1 MTQAL
6 KVAIDARLPDKGQG
20 GVQQVINTLS
30 SGFAELND
38 NSIAR
43 CWLVLKGTTWW
54 RGSFPIDDEIIEVAA
69 PFGRLSLRV
78 ANRFPKLVSLLFPLI
93 NKISSNRPP
102 YDTVLQEK
110 GVDLVHLPF
119 QDGFDT
125 QFPTVYHPH
134 DLQHRY
140 LTTNFNSSQ
149 IKHRETVWKKK
160 AIDAQIVMAA
170 SPYVLQDLE
179 QFWNIEPDK
188 IQMIPIPPP
197 ERKESDKT
205 ILRGLPSR
213 FSLYPAAFWGHKN
226 HKQLLKSIH
235 LLQQS
240 GLEIPLVLVG
250 AQVGD
255 FTAVKK
261 LCDQLHLE
269 KIVYFLGHV
278 TNAELTALIVH
289 ADIVVIPSLFEAMSL
304 TVWDAQKLGT
314 AVACSNIAPFP
325 CQVGNTAQLFDPH
338 DPASIAEALSR
349 LWTNSK
355 ERLELASAGKSR
367 VSGLTAS
374 NYARA
379 MIGIYHLTVNRQSS
393 ELNTIA
399 KEMLVSS
406 ICSKPI

>member
-38 NSIAR
+38 KSIAR

-54 RGSFPIDDEIIEVAA
+54 RGSFPIDDEIIEVAP
-69 PFGRLSLRV
+69 PFGKISLIV

-93 NKISSNRPP
+93 NRISRKRPP
-102 YDTVLQEK
+102 YDTLLQEK
-110 GVDLVHLPF
+110 GIDLVHLPF

-140 LTTNFNSSQ
+140 LTANFNSSQ

-160 AIDAQIVMAA
+160 ATDAQIVMAA
-170 SPYVLQDLE
+170 SPYVVRDLE
-179 QFWNIEPDK
+179 QFWNIETDK

-197 ERKESDKT
+197 ERKESDET
-205 ILRGLPSR
+205 ILRGLPPR
-213 FSLYPAAFWGHKN
+213 FSLYPAAFWVHKN
-226 HKQLLKSIH
+226 HRQLLRAIH
-235 LLQQS
+235 VLQQC

-255 FTAVKK
+255 FTAVKE
-261 LCDQLHLE
+261 LCDQLHLQ
-269 KIVYFLGHV
+269 KVVHFLGHV
-278 TNAELTALIVH
+278 TNAELSALIVQ
-289 ADIVVIPSLFEAMSL
+289 ADVVVIPSLFEAMSL

-325 CQVGNTAQLFDPH
+325 CQVGSTAQLFDPH

-349 LWTNSK
+349 LWTNSSA
-355 ERLELASAGKSR
+355 RLELASAGERR

-379 MIGIYHLTVNRQSS
+379 MIGVYQLTVKRQSS
-393 ELNTIA
+393 ELSMLA
-399 KEMLVSS
+399 KENLVNS
-406 ICSKPI
+406 ICPEPM